1 MFWILQLKYKFL
13 SIVWVD
19 WVVFVEFWAVKKE
32 LFVIGISRLPS
43 LYNGGIQKARWMEP
57 GLRKHRNFMMRKN
70 NVKMRF
76 VWIYCQNILQNTYI
90 RYHVFIKNYKT
101 QFSKPHRI
109 INSKQKQ
116 LIAEF
121 VDFRHRVA
129 RPALHTS
136 SPALDPCLSWEWCRS
151 ISAQVSQSK

>member
-1 MFWILQLKYKFL
+1 MFEEWHFHFQNPILWGMFWILQPKYKFL

-43 LYNGGIQKARWMEP
+43 LYNRGIQKAARWIEP

-76 VWIYCQNILQNTYI
+76 VWIYCQNILQNIYI
-90 RYHVFIKNYKT
+90 TMFLSRIIKLN
-101 QFSKPHRI
+101 SRNHRI

-121 VDFRHRVA
+121 VDFMH
-129 RPALHTS
+129 
-136 SPALDPCLSWEWCRS
+136 
-151 ISAQVSQSK
+151 